1 MKKNIIKFIS
11 LVFLFTLL
19 YSIVRY
25 NVFKGVPWTDLP
37 LYVMNKAI
45 SFAAIIYIASYLI
58 LEKKGRHE
66 LSTKI
71 RKYATNVLFI
81 HLTVSLLI
89 LTPSYYQKFF
99 DGVKL
104 NIIGQLSLLAG
115 VISFS
120 LINAF
125 RFSRSLKSKSSVIS
139 KFGTEF
145 LLVLISLHL
154 FIMGYQ
160 GWLTPETWPGYMP
173 PITLLA
179 FIVSITPL
187 FIKKNESLS

>member
-66 LSTKI
+66 LSSKI

-81 HLTVSLLI
+81 HLIVSLFLY
-89 LTPSYYQKFF
+89 LKY
-99 DGVKL
+99 KL
-104 NIIGQLSLLAG
+104 SR
-115 VISFS
+115 VPSFS
-120 LINAF
+120 EQPNTSPAF
-125 RFSRSLKSKSSVIS
+125 R
-139 KFGTEF
+139 
-145 LLVLISLHL
+145 
-154 FIMGYQ
+154 
-160 GWLTPETWPGYMP
+160 
-173 PITLLA
+173 
-179 FIVSITPL
+179 
-187 FIKKNESLS
+187 